1 MNDSYIDTSA
11 QVSET
16 ILGEGAKIYKQCMV
30 KKSSLGEF
38 ATIGDYSRIINSVL
52 SDHVALQRYQLV
64 LDSKFGH
71 YTYTGRNF
79 TAWHC
84 EIGAFC
90 SISWNVSIGGA
101 NHDYHRITTHS
112 FLYAD
117 DFGLKPPENIG
128 YDRFTEQCIVGNDV
142 WIAAGSSILRNVT
155 VGDGAVIAAGA
166 VVTEDVEPYAIV
178 AGVPARPIKRRFQDS
193 VCDRLLKIKWWEFP
207 SEVIRENYN
216 LFLQTPS
223 ENSLNALQK
232 IREQL

>member
-1 MNDSYIDTSA
+1 MSDCYIDPSA
-11 QVSET
+11 KTVEVTLEQ
-16 ILGEGAKIYKQCMV
+16 GAKIYRECV
-30 KKSSLGEF
+30 VNNSVLGKC
-38 ATIGDYSRIINSVL
+38 ATIGDCSRVINSTL
-52 SDHVALQRYQLV
+52 FEHVALQRYQQV
-64 LDSKFGH
+64 YNTKFGR

-79 TAWHC
+79 TALHC

-117 DFGLKPPENIG
+117 DFELKPPENIG
-128 YDRFTEQCIVGNDV
+128 YDRFAKQCIIGNDV
-142 WIAAGSSILRNVT
+142 WIAAGASILRGVT

-178 AGVPARPIKRRFQDS
+178 AGVPARKIKRRFDDAI
-193 VCDRLLKIKWWEFP
+193 CDRLLKIKWWEFP
-207 SEVIRENYN
+207 SEAIKENYN